1 MKNKILIITA
11 IVVISGCVPVKQF
24 NNVKKRNSELET
36 QVQDLS
42 KENIKQTTQNTELKS
57 MVQRLTRMLQDSR
70 RDSTERADELIAV
83 NEQLDGVRKKYEE
96 VLQSYQNNSGDEETQ
111 KLLAHLKTLQEQLV
125 RREDALRGAEKN
137 LTFKSDSL
145 REAIISLQDTQKELE
160 LRNKRLVEL
169 ERNLAQKD
177 SAMNELKNIVAD
189 ALRGFESDQ
198 LNVHMKNGKVYV
210 SLEEKLLF
218 SSGSYDVNPDGVSA
232 LNKLATVL
240 AKNKEIN
247 ITVEGHTDDVPFKSG
262 QLLDNWDL
270 SAKRATSVTRILLAN
285 KSIAPQ
291 RITAAERGEYLPVI
305 NTKTPEAR
313 KKNRRT
319 EIILTPKL
327 DKILELLDSN

>member
-1 MKNKILIITA
+1 
-11 IVVISGCVPVKQF
+11 
-24 NNVKKRNSELET
+24 
-36 QVQDLS
+36 
-42 KENIKQTTQNTELKS
+42 
-57 MVQRLTRMLQDSR
+57 
-70 RDSTERADELIAV
+70 
-83 NEQLDGVRKKYEE
+83 
-96 VLQSYQNNSGDEETQ
+96 
-111 KLLAHLKTLQEQLV
+111 
-125 RREDALRGAEKN
+125 
-137 LTFKSDSL
+137 
-145 REAIISLQDTQKELE
+145 
-160 LRNKRLVEL
+160 
-169 ERNLAQKD
+169 
-177 SAMNELKNIVAD
+177 MNELKNIVAD

>member
-145 REAIISLQDTQKELE
+145 VKQ
-160 LRNKRLVEL
+160 
-169 ERNLAQKD
+169 
-177 SAMNELKNIVAD
+177 
-189 ALRGFESDQ
+189 
-198 LNVHMKNGKVYV
+198 
-210 SLEEKLLF
+210 
-218 SSGSYDVNPDGVSA
+218 
-232 LNKLATVL
+232 
-240 AKNKEIN
+240 
-247 ITVEGHTDDVPFKSG
+247 
-262 QLLDNWDL
+262 
-270 SAKRATSVTRILLAN
+270 
-285 KSIAPQ
+285 
-291 RITAAERGEYLPVI
+291 
-305 NTKTPEAR
+305 
-313 KKNRRT
+313 
-319 EIILTPKL
+319 
-327 DKILELLDSN
+327 